1 MGGELCW
8 FVKLVSGSAPVLK
21 KIHGAAREARS
32 SSVHQSPM
40 DSLLSSFQG
49 PPGGQLKLAAT
60 AQLGLCIIASTWVAD
75 TAGAVAILGILSVVL
90 SNLELLQLFLYV
102 NPATILLDIIQ
113 LTMQG
118 SKWWTLLK
126 VIEILVKAGATY
138 FAYNL
143 WQQEASGGEQ
153 AGYQAFGGTPTRHA
167 RSDPFQ
173 AYHPPQSQ
181 HSAEPTASS
190 QQQGPASPP
199 PPPPPP
205 PQPHV

>member
-1 MGGELCW
+1 MRSPGICASLKPSAFIVVFTINARFDLQAQCELH
-8 FVKLVSGSAPVLK
+8 SPAIISAIDQVGDLPSTMVL
-21 KIHGAAREARS
+21 I
-32 SSVHQSPM
+32 V
-40 DSLLSSFQG
+40 LLL
-49 PPGGQLKLAAT
+49 PLRRA
-60 AQLGLCIIASTWVAD
+60 
-75 TAGAVAILGILSVVL
+75 
-90 SNLELLQLFLYV
+90 
-102 NPATILLDIIQ
+102 
-113 LTMQG
+113 
-118 SKWWTLLK
+118 
-126 VIEILVKAGATY
+126 
-138 FAYNL
+138 
-143 WQQEASGGEQ
+143 GGEQ